1 MKLKAHQHYPD
12 VILTQY
18 LSEYE
23 GYMRRIRK
31 DFTFPSLKEYIETKS
46 GNVKEESIDNVF
58 ARMKSINYSEI
69 SLLHENQNYTITAQ
83 IVCELMNG
91 MTNLCDRLE
100 DQRTEAHHSLEF
112 YEINILRIAQYLQKK
127 FEIMQHVELKT
138 LIDTIKDHHSKI
150 SQCSSVNKFCKL
162 VDFPISCLSKNKLSH
177 LIESSKSN
185 ELPTLAFDEKS
196 VVRRMVMSKHFCWV
210 EEKELIEKNEVWRS
224 WSEDLNKTYS
234 TNHLV
239 ESL

>member
-1 MKLKAHQHYPD
+1 LKFKAHQHYPD
-12 VILTQY
+12 IILSQY

-31 DFTFPSLKEYIETKS
+31 DFTFLSLKEYIETKS
-46 GNVKEESIDNVF
+46 GNVKDEPIDNVF

-69 SLLHENQNYTITAQ
+69 RLLHENQNYTITAQ

-91 MTNLCDRLE
+91 MTKLCDRLE
-100 DQRTEAHHSLEF
+100 DHRTESHHSHEF

-127 FEIMQHVELKT
+127 FEIMQHVDLKT

-150 SQCSSVNKFCKL
+150 SQCSPVTKFCKL
-162 VDFPISCLSKNKLSH
+162 VEFPISCLNENDLSH
-177 LIESSKSN
+177 LIESSKPNNS
-185 ELPTLAFDEKS
+185 PTLQFDEKS
-196 VVRRMVMSKHFCWV
+196 VVRRMVMSRQFCWV

-224 WSEDLNKTYS
+224 WSESLNKTYS

-239 ESL
+239 E